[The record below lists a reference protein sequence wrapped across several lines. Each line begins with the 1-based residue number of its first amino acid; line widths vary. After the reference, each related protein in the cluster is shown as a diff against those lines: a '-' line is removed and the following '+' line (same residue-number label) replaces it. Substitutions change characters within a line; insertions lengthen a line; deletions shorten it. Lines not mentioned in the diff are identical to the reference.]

1 MLIDHTHSRVLEV
14 LPSRDKASVVAWLT
28 QAQKSGLLAH
38 LEEVTTDMWDG
49 YVEAVKEVFGPRVR
63 ITIDRFHVMQNF
75 QEGLNQARRQLQKQL
90 PPAAAAALK
99 GTRWLW
105 LTNPENLEEESRR
118 ELEQLQQQFPTL
130 AALSRQREALRQ
142 VFEDRTIQSAE
153 QGMARLRAWCQE
165 ALALGLAGLARFCK
179 TLEHWMD
186 KIANY
191 FVSRSS
197 NGQTEGFN
205 HGIRAI
211 LWRGFG
217 LPNFAHL
224 RLRILHAFG

>member
-1 MLIDHTHSRVLEV
+1 MLIDHTNSRVLEV
-14 LPSRDKASVVAWLT
+14 LPSRDKATLVTWL
-28 QAQKSGLLAH
+28 QRAKADGRLGE

-49 YVEAVKEVFGPRVR
+49 YVAAAQEVFGPQVR

-75 QEGLNQARRQLQKQL
+75 QECLNQARRQLQKQL
-90 PPAAAAALK
+90 PPEAAAALK

-105 LTNPENLEEESRR
+105 LTNPENLEDEARR
-118 ELEQLQQQFPTL
+118 QLAQLQQQFPTL
-130 AALSRQREALRQ
+130 AALSRQRESLRQ
-142 VFEDRTIQSAE
+142 IFEDRTLRSSPEGA
-153 QGMARLRAWCQE
+153 ARLRAWCQE
-165 ALALGLAGLARFCK
+165 ALALGLAGLERFCK
-179 TLEHWMD
+179 TLHHWLD

>member
-1 MLIDHTHSRVLEV
+1 VLIDHTNSRVLEV
-14 LPSRDKASVVAWLT
+14 LESRDKQTLVAWLT
-28 QAQKSGLLAH
+28 AAKQSGVLGL

-49 YVEAVKEVFGPRVR
+49 YVEAAKEVFGAQIR
-63 ITIDRFHVMQNF
+63 ITIDRFHVMKNF
-75 QEGLNQARRQLQKQL
+75 QECLSQARRQIQRDL
-90 PPAAAAALK
+90 PPEAAQALK

-105 LTNPENLEEESRR
+105 LTNPENLDQEQRQEI
-118 ELEQLQQQFPTL
+118 EQLKAQFPSL
-130 AALSRQREALRQ
+130 AALSAQREALRQ
-142 VFEDRTIQSAE
+142 IFEDRTIRTAE
-153 QGMARLRAWCQE
+153 QGMTRLRQWCRG
-165 ALALGLAGLARFCK
+165 ALALGLKGLESFCK
-179 TLEHWMD
+179 TLDHWMD

-217 LPNFAHL
+217 IPNFAHL
-224 RLRILHAFG
+224 RSRILHIFG

>member
-1 MLIDHTHSRVLEV
+1 VLIDHTNDRVLEV
-14 LPSRDKASVVAWLT
+14 LESRDKQAVVAWLT
-28 QAQKSGLLAH
+28 QAKESGLLAD

-49 YVEAVKEVFGPRVR
+49 YVEAVKEVFGPQVR

-75 QEGLNQARRQLQKQL
+75 QAALNQARRQIQRQL
-90 PPAAAAALK
+90 PKEAAAELK

-105 LTNPENLEEESRR
+105 VTNPENLES
-118 ELEQLQQQFPTL
+118 EQLQEMERLKERFPVL
-130 AALSRQREALRQ
+130 AALSAQRQSLRAI
-142 VFEDRTIQSAE
+142 FEDRTIRSAQ
-153 QGMARLRAWCQE
+153 QGMEKLRQWRDR
-165 ALALGLAGLARFCK
+165 ALALGLAGLETFCN
-179 TLEHWMD
+179 TLANWMD

-224 RLRILHAFG
+224 RLRVLHAFG

>member
-1 MLIDHTHSRVLEV
+1 VLIDHTNDRVLEV
-14 LPSRDKASVVAWLT
+14 LESRDKQAVVAWLT
-28 QAQKSGLLAH
+28 QAKESGLLAD

-49 YVEAVKEVFGPRVR
+49 YVEAVKEVFGPQVR

-75 QEGLNQARRQLQKQL
+75 QAALNQARRQIQRQL
-90 PPAAAAALK
+90 PKEAAAELK

-105 LTNPENLEEESRR
+105 VTNPENLES
-118 ELEQLQQQFPTL
+118 EQLQEMERLKERFPIL
-130 AALSRQREALRQ
+130 AALSAQRQSLRAI
-142 VFEDRTIQSAE
+142 FEDRTIRSAQ
-153 QGMARLRAWCQE
+153 QGMEKLRQWRDR
-165 ALALGLAGLARFCK
+165 ALALGLAGLETFCN
-179 TLEHWMD
+179 TLANWMD

-224 RLRILHAFG
+224 RLRVLHAFG

>member
-1 MLIDHTHSRVLEV
+1 MLIDHTNGRALEV
-14 LPSRDKASVVAWLT
+14 LESRDKATLVAWLSK
-28 QAQKSGLLAH
+28 ARDGGPLAA

-49 YVEAVKEVFGPRVR
+49 YVEAAKEVFGPRVR

-75 QEGLNQARRQLQKQL
+75 QECLNRARRQIQKQL
-90 PPAAAAALK
+90 PPEAAAELK
-99 GTRWLW
+99 GTRWW
-105 LTNPENLEEESRR
+105 WVTNPENLEPR
-118 ELEQLQQQFPTL
+118 ERQEMDRLKERFPSL
-130 AALSRQREALRQ
+130 AALSAQRQSLRAI
-142 VFEDRTIQSAE
+142 FEDRAIRSAE
-153 QGMARLRAWCQE
+153 QGMEKLRQWRDQ
-165 ALALGLAGLARFCK
+165 ALALGLAGLDSFCK
-179 TLEHWMD
+179 TLNNWMD

-224 RLRILHAFG
+224 RLRILHTFG

>member
-14 LPSRDKASVVAWLT
+14 LPSRDKATVVAWLT
-28 QAQKSGLLAH
+28 QARDSGLLAH

-49 YVEAVKEVFGPRVR
+49 YVEAAKEVFGPRVR

-75 QEGLNQARRQLQKQL
+75 QENLNQARRQIQKQL
-90 PPAAAAALK
+90 PPEAAAALK

-105 LTNPENLEEESRR
+105 LTNPENLEEDARR
-118 ELEQLQQQFPTL
+118 QLAQLQQQFPTL
-130 AALSRQREALRQ
+130 AALSRQRESLRQ
-142 VFEDRTIQSAE
+142 VFEDRTIQTPE
-153 QGMARLRAWCQE
+153 QGAARLRAWCQE
-165 ALALGLAGLARFCK
+165 ALALGLAGLGRFCK